1 MNTVTKVLVI
11 EDAKDLRD
19 DVVEMLTLEGY
30 DTAGAENG
38 VEGVRLAR
46 EFYPDLIVCDI
57 MMPELDGYG
66 VLQKLRS
73 TPDTATIPF
82 IFLTAKTDRVD
93 MRHGMV
99 LGADDYLTKPFRVN
113 ELLDSIRVR
122 LEKIEEL
129 EKAAAKRIDAMTEN
143 IMTALPHELRTPLN
157 TIIGFSEMLIVE
169 SQTLKPDLITDWS
182 QHINL
187 AAHRLY
193 RLVENYLFYA
203 RLEVAR
209 SGNET
214 VINVDEARMEYPLS
228 MIEMNIHN
236 RAEHYDRH
244 ADLVTKLVDT
254 AAIQILDI
262 HLNKIVEEL
271 VDNAFKFTDAGETVT
286 VTTFVD
292 DEYYVFRIKDDGRG
306 MSNED
311 ISSIGA
317 YMQFQRWFFEQQGMG
332 LGLAIV
338 KLLVKLYGG
347 ELEFVSLPTP
357 GLEVEVKIPLLK
369 E

>member
-1 MNTVTKVLVI
+1 MTKILVI

-30 DTAGAENG
+30 ETKGAENG
-38 VEGVRLAR
+38 VVGVNLAR
-46 EFYPDLIVCDI
+46 QIYPDLIVCDI

-66 VLQKLRS
+66 VLQDLRS

-122 LEKIEEL
+122 LEKIAEL
-129 EKAAAKRIDAMTEN
+129 ERAASKRIDTMAEN

-157 TIIGFSEMLIVE
+157 TIIGFSEMLTVE
-169 SQTLKPDLITDWS
+169 SQSLKPDLITDWS
-182 QHINL
+182 QHINV

-209 SGNET
+209 NGNQT
-214 VINVDEARMEYPLS
+214 IINVDDAKLEMPLS
-228 MIEMNIHN
+228 IIEMQVYSRADHYGRHN
-236 RAEHYDRH
+236 
-244 ADLVTKLVDT
+244 DLETNLVD
-254 AAIQILDI
+254 ASALQMFDL

-271 VDNAFKFTDAGETVT
+271 VDNAFKFTQDGEKVHVSTRVE
-286 VTTFVD
+286 D
-292 DEYYVFRIKDDGRG
+292 DYYILCVKDEGRG
-306 MSNED
+306 IARED
-311 ISSIGA
+311 INSIGA
-317 YMQFQRWFFEQQGMG
+317 YMQFERWFFEQQGMG

-338 KLLVKLYGG
+338 KLLTSIYNC
-347 ELEFVSLPTP
+347 ELNFDSIPNP
-357 GLEVEVKIPLLK
+357 GLAVEVKVPLLK
-369 E
+369 TE

>member
-1 MNTVTKVLVI
+1 MAKVLII
-11 EDAKDLRD
+11 EDAEDLRD

-30 DTAGAENG
+30 ETLGAENG
-38 VEGVRLAR
+38 VEGVRIAR
-46 EFYPDLIVCDI
+46 ETYPDLIVCDI

-66 VLQKLRS
+66 VLQNLRS

-82 IFLTAKTDRVD
+82 IFLTAKTDRID
-93 MRHGMV
+93 MRQGMI

-122 LEKIEEL
+122 LEKIDEL
-129 EKAAAKRIDAMTEN
+129 EKAASKRIDAMAEN

-157 TIIGFSEMLIVE
+157 TIIGFSEMMMVE
-169 SQTLKPDLITDWS
+169 SQTLKPDLIMDWA
-182 QHINL
+182 QHVNI

-209 SGNET
+209 NGNQT
-214 VINVDEARMEYPLS
+214 IIDVDNARMDYPLS

-236 RAEHYDRH
+236 RAEHYNRH
-244 ADLVTKLVDT
+244 NDLVTHLVDT
-254 AAIQILDI
+254 PAIKMYDI

-271 VDNAFKFTDAGETVT
+271 VDNAFKFTQEGDTVT
-286 VTTFVD
+286 ITSDVD
-292 DEYYVFRIKDDGRG
+292 DNYYTFCIKDDGRG
-306 MSNED
+306 MSRED
-311 ISSIGA
+311 INSIGA

-338 KLLVKLYGG
+338 KLLVKIYGG
-347 ELEFVSLPTP
+347 ELTFDSQPNP
-357 GLEVEVKIPLLK
+357 GLVVEVKIPLIS

>member
-1 MNTVTKVLVI
+1 VTKVLVI

-19 DVVEMLTLEGY
+19 DVVEMLSLEGY
-30 DTAGAENG
+30 DAEGAENG
-38 VEGVRLAR
+38 VIGVRLAR
-46 EFYPDLIVCDI
+46 ELYPDLIVCDI

-66 VLQKLRS
+66 VLQNLRA

-93 MRHGMV
+93 MRQGMV
-99 LGADDYLTKPFRVN
+99 LGADDYLTKPFRVT

-122 LEKIEEL
+122 LGKIEEL

-157 TIIGFSEMLIVE
+157 TIIGFSEMLNVE
-169 SQTLKPDLITDWS
+169 SQMLEPEVIADWS
-182 QHINL
+182 QHINV

-203 RLEVAR
+203 RLEVAH
-209 SGNET
+209 SGNE
-214 VINVDEARMEYPLS
+214 VLIKVDEARMEYPLS
-228 MIEMNIHN
+228 MVEMMVHN
-236 RAEHYDRH
+236 RVEYYKRH
-244 ADLVTKLVDT
+244 ADLVTDYVDT
-254 AAIQILDI
+254 PAIRMLDL

-271 VDNAFKFTDAGETVT
+271 VDNAFKFTNVGETVT
-286 VTTFVD
+286 ITTQVD
-292 DEYYVFRIKDDGRG
+292 GKYYIFRVKDEGRG
-306 MSNED
+306 MTHED

-347 ELEFVSLPTP
+347 ELNFVSLPTP
-357 GLEVEVKIPLLK
+357 GLEVEVKIPLLN
-369 E
+369 

>member
-1 MNTVTKVLVI
+1 MTKVLVI

-19 DVVEMLTLEGY
+19 DVVEMLSLEGY
-30 DTAGAENG
+30 NAEGAENG
-38 VEGVRLAR
+38 IEGVRLAR

-66 VLQKLRS
+66 VLQNLRS
-73 TPDTATIPF
+73 TPETATIPF

-122 LEKIEEL
+122 LEKIDEL
-129 EKAAAKRIDAMTEN
+129 EKAAAKRIDAMAEN

-182 QHINL
+182 QHINV

-203 RLEVAR
+203 RLEVAN
-209 SGNET
+209 SGNES
-214 VINVDEARMEYPLS
+214 VINVEDARMEYPLS
-228 MIEMNIHN
+228 MVEMNAHN
-236 RAEHYDRH
+236 RAEHYERH
-244 ADLVTKLVDT
+244 DDLVTDYVD
-254 AAIQILDI
+254 APAIKMLDV
-262 HLNKIVEEL
+262 HFNKIVEEL
-271 VDNAFKFTDAGETVT
+271 VDNAFKFTDAGEKVT
-286 VTTFVD
+286 ITTQVD
-292 DEYYVFRIKDDGRG
+292 DTYYILNIKDEGRG
-306 MSNED
+306 MTYED

-347 ELEFVSLPTP
+347 ELNFVSLPAP

>member
-1 MNTVTKVLVI
+1 MTKVLVI

-19 DVVEMLTLEGY
+19 DVVEMLMLEGY
-30 DTAGAENG
+30 ETAGAENG

-66 VLQKLRS
+66 VLQNLRA

-93 MRHGMV
+93 MRQGMV

-113 ELLDSIRVR
+113 ELLESIQVR
-122 LEKIEEL
+122 LERIEEL
-129 EKAAAKRIDAMTEN
+129 EQAASKRIDAMAEN

-157 TIIGFSEMLIVE
+157 TIIGFSEMLMVE
-169 SQTLKPDLITDWS
+169 SQTIKPELIMDWS
-182 QHINL
+182 QHINV

-209 SGNET
+209 HGEQAVFDMS
-214 VINVDEARMEYPLS
+214 EARMDYPQT
-228 MIEMNIHN
+228 MIEMNTHTLATQYE
-236 RAEHYDRH
+236 RLD
-244 ADLVTKLVDT
+244 DLVMDLADVD
-254 AAIQILDI
+254 AIKIANV
-262 HLNKIVEEL
+262 HFNKIVEEL
-271 VDNAFKFTDAGETVT
+271 VDNAFKFTQAGEKVT
-286 VTTFVD
+286 VKTEVD
-292 DEYYVFRIKDDGRG
+292 DKYYIFCVKDEGRG
-306 MSNED
+306 MTRED
-311 ISSIGA
+311 INSIGA

-338 KLLVKLYGG
+338 KLLVNLCGS
-347 ELEFVSLPTP
+347 EISFTSIPNP
-357 GLEVEVKIPLLK
+357 GLQVEVRIPLI
-369 E
+369 EV

>member
-1 MNTVTKVLVI
+1 MTKILVI
-11 EDAKDLRD
+11 EDAKELRD
-19 DVVEMLTLEGY
+19 DVVETLTLEGY
-30 DTAGAENG
+30 EAKGAENG
-38 VEGVRLAR
+38 AVGVKLAR
-46 EFYPDLIVCDI
+46 KIYPDLIVCDI

-66 VLQKLRS
+66 VLQELRS

-122 LEKIEEL
+122 LEKIAEL
-129 EKAAAKRIDAMTEN
+129 EKAASKRIDAMAEN

-157 TIIGFSEMLIVE
+157 TIIGFSEMLMVE

-182 QHINL
+182 QHINV

-193 RLVENYLFYA
+193 RLVENYLSYA

-209 SGNET
+209 NGNQQI
-214 VINVDEARMEYPLS
+214 INVDEARIEFPLS
-228 MIEMNIHN
+228 VVQIQVHK
-236 RAEHYDRH
+236 RAEQYGRH
-244 ADLVTKLVDT
+244 DDLQTDYAEVD
-254 AAIQILDI
+254 AIQIMDV

-271 VDNAFKFTDAGETVT
+271 VDNAFKFTEEGEKVY
-286 VTTFVD
+286 VTTRVED
-292 DEYYVFRIKDDGRG
+292 DFYVLTVRDEGRG
-306 MSNED
+306 LTRED
-311 ISSIGA
+311 INSIGA
-317 YMQFQRWFFEQQGMG
+317 YMQFERWFFEQQGMG

-338 KLLVKLYGG
+338 KLLTEIYGY
-347 ELEFVSLPTP
+347 ELSFDSLPNP
-357 GLEVEVKIPLLK
+357 GLCVEVKIPLVSS

>member
-1 MNTVTKVLVI
+1 MTKILII

-30 DTAGAENG
+30 ETAGAKDG
-38 VEGVRLAR
+38 LDGVRLAR
-46 EFYPDLIVCDI
+46 EFFPDLIVCDI

-66 VLQKLRS
+66 VLQNLRA

-93 MRHGMV
+93 MRQGMV

-113 ELLDSIRVR
+113 ELLESIRVR
-122 LEKIEEL
+122 LERIDEL
-129 EKAAAKRIDAMTEN
+129 EKAASKRIDAMAEN

-157 TIIGFSEMLIVE
+157 TIIGFSEMLMVE
-169 SQTLKPDLITDWS
+169 SQTIKPEVIMDWS
-182 QHINL
+182 QHVNV

-203 RLEVAR
+203 RLQVAQN
-209 SGNET
+209 GDET
-214 VINVDEARMEYPLS
+214 IISVDEAYMEFPQS
-228 MIEMNIHN
+228 MIEMNVHN
-236 RAEHYDRH
+236 LGIQHKRQQ
-244 ADLVTKLVDT
+244 DLTMNLVDT
-254 AAIQILDI
+254 EAIQMFDY
-262 HLNKIVEEL
+262 HLMKIVTEL
-271 VDNAFKFTDAGETVT
+271 VDNAFKFTEDGEQIT
-286 VTTFVD
+286 VTTDVND
-292 DEYYVFRIKDDGRG
+292 TYYILCVKDEGRG
-306 MSNED
+306 MSRDD
-311 ISSIGA
+311 INSIGA

-347 ELEFVSLPTP
+347 EINFTSIPNP
-357 GLEVEVKIPLLK
+357 GFQVEVRIPLIK
-369 E
+369 Q

>member
-1 MNTVTKVLVI
+1 MTKILVI

-30 DTAGAENG
+30 ETSGAENG
-38 VEGVRLAR
+38 VVGVKLAR
-46 EFYPDLIVCDI
+46 QIYPDLIVCDI

-66 VLQKLRS
+66 VLQDLRS

-129 EKAAAKRIDAMTEN
+129 EKAASKRIDAMAEN

-157 TIIGFSEMLIVE
+157 TIIGFSEMLMVE
-169 SQTLKPDLITDWS
+169 SQSLKPDLITDWS
-182 QHINL
+182 QHINV

-209 SGNET
+209 NGNQSI
-214 VINVDEARMEYPLS
+214 INVDDAHLEFPLS
-228 MIEMNIHN
+228 IVEMQIYN
-236 RAEHYDRH
+236 RADHYGRQSDLET
-244 ADLVTKLVDT
+244 DLVD
-254 AAIQILDI
+254 ADAIQMFDI

-271 VDNAFKFTDAGETVT
+271 VDNAFKFTQEGETVSIST
-286 VTTFVD
+286 KVENDHYILRVK
-292 DEYYVFRIKDDGRG
+292 DEGRG
-306 MSNED
+306 IARDD
-311 ISSIGA
+311 INSIGA
-317 YMQFQRWFFEQQGMG
+317 YMQFERWFFEQQGMG

-338 KLLVKLYGG
+338 KLLTEIYDCDLN
-347 ELEFVSLPTP
+347 FDSLPNP
-357 GLEVEVKIPLLK
+357 GLCVEVKIPLATT

>member
-1 MNTVTKVLVI
+1 MDVVTKVLVI

-38 VEGVRLAR
+38 VVGVRLAR

-66 VLQKLRS
+66 VLQNLRATS
-73 TPDTATIPF
+73 DTATIPF

-129 EKAAAKRIDAMTEN
+129 EKAAAKRIDAMAEN

-182 QHINL
+182 QHINV

-203 RLEVAR
+203 RLEVAH
-209 SGNET
+209 SGNES
-214 VINVDEARMEYPLS
+214 VIQVDEARMEYPLS

-244 ADLVTKLVDT
+244 ADLITDLVDT
-254 AAIQILDI
+254 PAIQMLDI

-286 VTTFVD
+286 ITTTVD
-292 DEYYVFRIKDDGRG
+292 DKYYIFHIKDDGRG
-306 MSNED
+306 MTYED
-311 ISSIGA
+311 INSIGA

-347 ELEFVSLPTP
+347 ELDFTSLPTP

>member
-1 MNTVTKVLVI
+1 MTKILVI

-30 DTAGAENG
+30 ETSGAENG
-38 VEGVRLAR
+38 LVGVKLAR
-46 EFYPDLIVCDI
+46 KIYPDLIVCDI

-66 VLQKLRS
+66 VLQDLRS

-113 ELLDSIRVR
+113 ELLDSIKVR
-122 LEKIEEL
+122 LEKIAEL
-129 EKAAAKRIDAMTEN
+129 ERAASKRIDAMAEN

-157 TIIGFSEMLIVE
+157 TIIGFSEMLTVE
-169 SQTLKPDLITDWS
+169 SQSLKPDLITDWS
-182 QHINL
+182 QHINV

-209 SGNET
+209 NGNQT
-214 VINVDEARMEYPLS
+214 IINVDDAKLEFPLS
-228 MIEMNIHN
+228 VVEMQVYA
-236 RAEHYDRH
+236 RAEHYGRQ
-244 ADLVTKLVDT
+244 ADLETNFADT
-254 AAIQILDI
+254 DGVKMFDL

-271 VDNAFKFTDAGETVT
+271 IDNAFKFTQEGEKVM
-286 VTTFVD
+286 VTTKVD
-292 DEYYVFRIKDDGRG
+292 DDHYLICIKDEGRG
-306 MSNED
+306 MSRED
-311 ISSIGA
+311 INSIGA
-317 YMQFQRWFFEQQGMG
+317 YMQFERWFFEQQGMG

-338 KLLVKLYGG
+338 KLLTDIYGC
-347 ELEFVSLPTP
+347 ELNFDSLPNP
-357 GLEVEVKIPLLK
+357 GLAVEVKIPLAK
-369 E
+369 SE

>member
-1 MNTVTKVLVI
+1 MTKVLVI

-19 DVVEMLTLEGY
+19 DVVEMLNLEGY
-30 DTAGAENG
+30 ETAGAENG

-66 VLQKLRS
+66 VLQNLRS

-93 MRHGMV
+93 MRQGMV

-113 ELLDSIRVR
+113 ELLESIRVR
-122 LEKIEEL
+122 LERIQEL
-129 EKAAAKRIDAMTEN
+129 EQAASKRIDAMAEN

-157 TIIGFSEMLIVE
+157 TIIGFSEMLMVE
-169 SQTLKPDLITDWS
+169 SQTIKPELIMDWS
-182 QHINL
+182 QHINI

-209 SGNET
+209 RGDQALFDVS
-214 VINVDEARMEYPLS
+214 EARMDYPQA
-228 MIEMNIHN
+228 MIELNTHTL
-236 RAEHYDRH
+236 ATQYDRLD
-244 ADLVTKLVDT
+244 DLEIDLVDT
-254 AAIQILDI
+254 NAIRIANV
-262 HLNKIVEEL
+262 HFNKIVEEL
-271 VDNAFKFTDAGETVT
+271 VDNAFKFTQPGEKVSVSTRIEEDHYV
-286 VTTFVD
+286 VCVK
-292 DEYYVFRIKDDGRG
+292 DEGRG
-306 MSNED
+306 MSRDD
-311 ISSIGA
+311 INSIGA

-338 KLLVKLYGG
+338 KLLVKLCGG
-347 ELEFVSLPTP
+347 EINFTSIPNP
-357 GLEVEVKIPLLK
+357 GLQIEVWIPLLK
-369 E
+369 D

>member
-1 MNTVTKVLVI
+1 MVAVTKVLVI

-19 DVVEMLTLEGY
+19 DVVEMLSLEGY
-30 DTAGAENG
+30 EAEGAENG
-38 VEGVRLAR
+38 IEGVRLAR

-66 VLQKLRS
+66 VLQNLRATS
-73 TPDTATIPF
+73 DTATIPF

-99 LGADDYLTKPFRVN
+99 MGADDYLTKPFRVN

-122 LEKIEEL
+122 LEKIDEL
-129 EKAAAKRIDAMTEN
+129 EKAATKRIDAMAEN

-157 TIIGFSEMLIVE
+157 TIIGFSEMLMVE

-182 QHINL
+182 QHINV

-203 RLEVAR
+203 RLEVAN

-214 VINVDEARMEYPLS
+214 VINVEDARMEYPLS
-228 MIEMNIHN
+228 MVEMNVHN
-236 RAEHYDRH
+236 RAEHYGRH
-244 ADLVTKLVDT
+244 DDLVTDYVDT
-254 AAIQILDI
+254 SAIRMLDV
-262 HLNKIVEEL
+262 HLNKIIEEL
-271 VDNAFKFTDAGETVT
+271 VDNAFKFTEAGVVVKVSTQ
-286 VTTFVD
+286 VD
-292 DEYYVFRIKDDGRG
+292 DRYFIFRVKDDGRG
-306 MSNED
+306 MANED
-311 ISSIGA
+311 INSIGA

-347 ELEFVSLPTP
+347 ELNFVSLPTP
-357 GLEVEVKIPLLK
+357 GLEVEVKIPLFK